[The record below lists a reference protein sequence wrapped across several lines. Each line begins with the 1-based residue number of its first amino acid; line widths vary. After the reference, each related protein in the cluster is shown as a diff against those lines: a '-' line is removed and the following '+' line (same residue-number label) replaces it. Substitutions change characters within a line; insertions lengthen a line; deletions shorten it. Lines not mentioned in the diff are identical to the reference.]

1 MADGNSVLDKALQLQ
16 GEARRL
22 DLGRKD
28 VQQAER
34 IAERVH
40 TIRAALGELRGRA
53 DLARTLSQR
62 TGARIDLSGLSN
74 GHRELARKAAGGLPS
89 NSAFNAAHQKI
100 KESSDGLLAE
110 ILDVWR
116 TWTAQRLEQLPSS
129 RIAML
134 DGAQQ
139 RAARSTLNNLRTCAR
154 SADLTATDIVMF
166 VTKYEGLE
174 DQLAQAQDAPPALL
188 DLLNRLNTAPLVLRE
203 VSDEQIALLRRY
215 SMDVEIELR
224 RRNS

>member
-1 MADGNSVLDKALQLQ
+1 MADGDSVLDKALQLQ

-28 VQQAER
+28 VQQAAR
-34 IAERVH
+34 ITERVH
-40 TIRAALGELRGRA
+40 TLRAALGELRGRA

-62 TGARIDLSGLSN
+62 TGVDIDLSRLSN

-89 NSAFNAAHQKI
+89 NNAFNAARQKI

-110 ILDVWR
+110 VLDVWR
-116 TWTAQRLEQLPSS
+116 NWTAQRLERLPVG

-134 DGAQQ
+134 DGALQK
-139 RAARSTLNNLRTCAR
+139 AARSTLSNLRNCAR
-154 SADLTATDIVMF
+154 SADLTGTDIVMF
-166 VTKYEGLE
+166 VTQYEGLE

-188 DLLNRLNTAPLVLRE
+188 DLLNSLNTAPLALRE

-215 SMDVEIELR
+215 SMDVEVELR